1 MRNGKV
7 NNCVVCGCVGAWMC
21 GCVYVWLCRS
31 ANKIKTLKC
40 KTDFQNIYQEIVILK
55 SKIELMTLIKMLINK
70 EQYVYIIIG

>member
-1 MRNGKV
+1 M
-7 NNCVVCGCVGAWMC
+7 GAWMC
-21 GCVYVWLCRS
+21 GCAYVWLCRS